1 MERVAIL
8 DETTI
13 QTILDTQNRILRLV
27 ESTKKTSDSEY
38 VSVHDAAKIL
48 KVSEQKIRQ
57 MIDEGEL
64 EHKIFKRTIRIYKSS
79 LI

>member
-64 EHKIFKRTIRIYKSS
+64 EHKRFKRTIRIYKSS